1 MSEPTDSGSTSTH
14 FALPPEPTSP
24 PPDTPRQ
31 PTRKSENP
39 YPLIWVGWWITVIT
53 VSDQAMISP
62 LLPNF
67 LEYFGVD
74 IRYGGQITGAYFLGA
89 ASMTLIAGILADRVG
104 CRNVLVAAI
113 TLVAV
118 GELAGALASN
128 FTFFLLARTI
138 VGAGSAAASLA
149 LTTYIGLH
157 IPYMGRG
164 KVMGLIGTGFF
175 LGNTFGPFMVTQ
187 FVSRLSLQSLL
198 YSLAVLAVIGSVHSA
213 YTLRGD
219 PAHQSVAGSWRDY
232 RSVLRNRGFWGLV
245 IVQSLF
251 TFGVMGMIQFFGKW
265 LESVH
270 GMNTRER
277 GVVFLIGGLPILLG
291 SPVGGWLCDRI
302 GKKPFFVAVTFI
314 LGSVTCILPYIEES
328 VALVILLFAAV
339 GFVTAGRY
347 SAYHALT
354 TRLIEEELLGHLLA
368 LRNFINYLI
377 AASGVT
383 LMGYV
388 YSSSETTG
396 YIRMG
401 WLTTIMLM
409 VSIPFLIK
417 MVPREPL
424 EEDG

>member
-1 MSEPTDSGSTSTH
+1 MSEPRDPGSSRSDTESIPEADSS
-14 FALPPEPTSP
+14 LNEEPQLSK
-24 PPDTPRQ
+24 PRI
-31 PTRKSENP
+31 ENP
-39 YPLIWVGWWITVIT
+39 FPLIWVGWWVTVIT

-62 LLPNF
+62 LLPN
-67 LEYFGVD
+67 LLNYFGVD
-74 IRYGGQITGAYFLGA
+74 IQYGGQITGAYFLGA
-89 ASMTLIAGILADRVG
+89 ASMTLIAGVLADRVG

-113 TLVAV
+113 SLVAV
-118 GELAGALASN
+118 GEIGAALAKS
-128 FTFFLLARTI
+128 FGLFLAARTL

-157 IPYMGRG
+157 IPYKGRG
-164 KVMGLIGTGFF
+164 KIMGLIGTGFF
-175 LGNTFGPFMVTQ
+175 LGNTFGPFLVTQ
-187 FVSRLSLQSLL
+187 FVARLSLQSLFIG
-198 YSLAVLAVIGSVHSA
+198 LAILAAIGSLHSV

-219 PAHQSVAGSWRDY
+219 PPHDRIAGSWRDY
-232 RSVLRNRGFWGLV
+232 RSVLKNRGFWGLV

-251 TFGVMGMIQFFGKW
+251 TFGVMGMIQFFGEW

-270 GMNTRER
+270 GMDTKER

-291 SPVGGWLCDRI
+291 SPIGGWLCDKI
-302 GKKPFFVAVTFI
+302 GKKPFFVAVTFL
-314 LGSVTCILPYIEES
+314 LGSVTCVLPYIEQN
-328 VALVILLFAAV
+328 VVGVIVLFGAV
-339 GFVTAGRY
+339 GFVAAGRY

-368 LRNFINYLI
+368 LRNFINYLV

-383 LMGYV
+383 LMGFV

-401 WLTTIMLM
+401 WVTTAMLM

-417 MVPREPL
+417 MVPGEPV
-424 EEDG
+424 EEEG